1 MTFGFSSNETSPS
14 AIIFVPTASTERDYE
29 PFATNTLT
37 VCLPF
42 CNFEN
47 T

>member
-1 MTFGFSSNETSPS
+1 MLGWAPNETSPS
-14 AIIFVPTASTERDYE
+14 AMIFVPTASTERDSG
-29 PFATNTLT
+29 PFAMNTLT

-42 CNFEN
+42 CGLEN

>member
-1 MTFGFSSNETSPS
+1 MIFGLAPNETSAS
-14 AIIFVPTASTERDYE
+14 AIIFVPTASAERDSE
-29 PFATNTLT
+29 PVATNTLT

-42 CNFEN
+42 CGFEN

>member
-1 MTFGFSSNETSPS
+1 MIFGSAPKETSAS
-14 AIIFVPTASTERDYE
+14 VIIFVPTASSERDSR
-29 PFATNTLT
+29 PVAANTET

-42 CNFEN
+42 CGLEN